1 MSFLENLEWR
11 NATKRFSSQKV
22 SEENLQK
29 ILNSIRLSPS
39 SFGLQSY
46 HVHIVEDAETKAKIL
61 PHAWNQPQITEC
73 SHLLI
78 FSGRTDI
85 SPNRIDAILDI
96 ASNGNPEIR
105 AKMKGYEEVMRGF
118 FQEKTETDIRPW
130 AERQAY
136 IALGFA
142 MAACA
147 ELHIDSCPI
156 EGFLPTEIDTI
167 LGISS
172 PLKSVVLLPIGYRA
186 EEPTRGKIRFSE
198 EDLFTRM

>member
-1 MSFLENLEWR
+1 M
-11 NATKRFSSQKV
+11 
-22 SEENLQK
+22 
-29 ILNSIRLSPS
+29 
-39 SFGLQSY
+39 
-46 HVHIVEDAETKAKIL
+46 EDAETKAKIL

-118 FQEKTETDIRPW
+118 FKKNETDIRPW
-130 AERQAY
+130 AERQTY

-172 PLKSVVLLPIGYRA
+172 RSKALFSFLLDTVQKNQQEEKSVFRRGFVYENVEPIAQTQNRKTCLA
-186 EEPTRGKIRFSE
+186 IAHIIIVHFEI
-198 EDLFTRM
+198 